1 MAKVLVVDDEK
12 SIRIFLREFLRD
24 EGHEVWVAEDAEV
37 AFGMLATEDID
48 VVVTDI
54 IMPRITGVS
63 LLKAIKE
70 KSPHVQ
76 VILMTGKPTVEIASE
91 AVRIGPFDYLAKP
104 FGKEQLLET
113 VANAAKVKAL
123 NDERRRLAE

>member
-1 MAKVLVVDDEK
+1 MAKVLVVDDEEG
-12 SIRIFLREFLRD
+12 ILIFLREFLRD

-37 AFGMLATEDID
+37 AFGMLAAEDID
-48 VVVTDI
+48 VVVADI

-91 AVRIGPFDYLAKP
+91 AVRVGPFDYLVKP
-104 FGKEQLLET
+104 IIKEQLLET

-123 NDERRRLAE
+123 NDKRRRLAE